1 MSDIPLPQ
9 DPDEE
14 PAVLNEEPEDPDAED
29 DQLTGVPDG
38 SHCLVPTGPIDEP
51 VYDAPSLQLLNDIAM
66 DESRPAIYRYIQRAR
81 ITRIAKDRMNMI
93 LAAFLSKNQVFS
105 NIENLKDFQ
114 MVQDDV
120 KYVQMLARLDF
131 TQYDLTTDYLT
142 TMATMEGNVNLRLRR
157 SRKALNLRQVN
168 TRREESVS
176 EQVVRDEADDKRL
189 RSKIPFLGGFSQ

>member
-1 MSDIPLPQ
+1 
-9 DPDEE
+9 
-14 PAVLNEEPEDPDAED
+14 
-29 DQLTGVPDG
+29 
-38 SHCLVPTGPIDEP
+38 
-51 VYDAPSLQLLNDIAM
+51 
-66 DESRPAIYRYIQRAR
+66 
-81 ITRIAKDRMNMI
+81 
-93 LAAFLSKNQVFS
+93 
-105 NIENLKDFQ
+105 

>member
-1 MSDIPLPQ
+1 MSDLPLPQ

-14 PAVLNEEPEDPDAED
+14 PAVLNEEPEELEGED

-66 DESRPAIYRYIQRAR
+66 DESGPAIYRYIQRAR